1 MDIAALAVALSQQ
14 RVNQDLGVA
23 TLKMAMD
30 SSQQTSDLVSE
41 MSSSDTK
48 AMEVAA
54 QPYLGVN
61 IDIAI

>member
-1 MDIAALAVALSQQ
+1 MDIAALSVALSQQ

-48 AMEVAA
+48 AMDVAA